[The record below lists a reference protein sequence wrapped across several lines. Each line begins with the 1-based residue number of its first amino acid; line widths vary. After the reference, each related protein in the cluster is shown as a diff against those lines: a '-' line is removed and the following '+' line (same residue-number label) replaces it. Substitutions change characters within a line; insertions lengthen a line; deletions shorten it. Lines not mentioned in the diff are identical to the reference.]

1 MATISSRGARWSDR
15 HASGVEARSRTTF
28 HLADRPSSDS
38 LESRSAQGVGGDPLD
53 GAQLEASDW
62 QEVAGGEAD
71 WERDRRTLLEISTQF
86 LTRTQALDDAG
97 LSKPVVWYQGG
108 ATQPLV
114 VRVVRT
120 TTHDVYHAGQIRYL
134 RALQGI
140 SGKRKKWRST

>member
-71 WERDRRTLLEISTQF
+71 WERDRRILLDISSQF
-86 LTRTQALDDAG
+86 LTGAQALDDAG
-97 LSKPVVWYQGG
+97 LSRWIAWYKSG
-108 ATQPLV
+108 AAQPL
-114 VRVVRT
+114 
-120 TTHDVYHAGQIRYL
+120 
-134 RALQGI
+134 
-140 SGKRKKWRST
+140 